1 MASGSRTIEDLERK
15 YDFAKLLGLAGNVKM
30 QSKFLIK
37 VENEL
42 LNMLNS
48 LTINLKDVLN
58 NQSEVSLWFYSGTP
72 TTSNKPYIDWTTP
85 SDHDGDIYYDQ
96 ATGYVYQ
103 YKYSTNSWV
112 LNTDTNLIQAMVM
125 TNVEIDTTSDH
136 ERKVYFS
143 QPLPPYSS
151 GDWWIKTDGNLFVC
165 QLGRATGIYHDDD
178 FITATKYTPTVASA
192 DGDVITIKR
201 GQVIKMSDVFASFT
215 DLATGG
221 STIINGANISTGTIN
236 TDNVIIGNDNVL
248 IDEEGIKLSNGAKVV
263 GENGLMNTYL
273 FQSGTKFQAIG
284 YSGGGSTYIPAKKE
298 KLEIELDIPTGLVI
312 SSAKIILFHAPVK
325 WDGSYWGYARN
336 LKLYKATNMNN
347 RLITGEYS
355 GDYSNI
361 DGASY
366 SEVSNAFES
375 SGYTPSAPT
384 DSTHNTTNIT
394 SSEIKSIF
402 QNGSGT
408 TVAGLY
414 KLKIETSDAI
424 NSSWGDADLASRT
437 AFAYAILK
445 IDGYMSYS

>member
-1 MASGSRTIEDLERK
+1 MASSARTIEDLERK

-30 QSKFLIK
+30 HSKSIIK

-48 LTINLKDVLN
+48 LIINLKDVLD
-58 NQSEVSLWFYSGTP
+58 NQSDISLWFYSGTP
-72 TTSNKPYIDWTTP
+72 TTSNKPYTDWTTP
-85 SDHDGDIYYDQ
+85 SEHDGDIYYDQ
-96 ATGYVYQ
+96 TTGYVYQ
-103 YKYSTNSWV
+103 YNHSITSWV
-112 LNTDTNLIQAMVM
+112 LNTDTNLIQSMVM
-125 TNVEIDTTSDH
+125 TNVEIDTESDH

-143 QPLPPYSS
+143 QPSPPYSS
-151 GDWWIKTDGNLFVC
+151 GDWWIKSDGSLFVC
-165 QLGRATGIYHDDD
+165 QLGRATGTYQDDD
-178 FITATKYTPTVASA
+178 FIIATKYTPTVASA
-192 DGDVITIKR
+192 DGDVITVKH

-248 IDEEGIKLSNGAKVV
+248 MDEEGIKLSNGAKVV

-273 FQSGTKFQAIG
+273 FQSGTKFEAIG
-284 YSGGGSTYIPAKKE
+284 YLGGGSKYIPAEKE

-312 SSAKIILFHAPVK
+312 TSAKIILFHAPVK
-325 WDGSYWGYARN
+325 WDGAYWGYARN

-366 SEVSNAFES
+366 SEVSNAFGS